1 VIGVEEGSRFLAG
14 SEEAVMLLQRVF
26 APGRIK
32 IGLES
37 EDKDE
42 LFEEL
47 VDLLAKE
54 GGREYPRSAVL
65 SSVRDR
71 EEKMSTGIKKG
82 IALPHGKAEGLSGL
96 SGILGISKRGIE
108 YSSLDGEPVYLV
120 FMLVSSPKDSELH
133 LAALKRLAVLLDDP
147 EFYTDLLRADSPE
160 RANSIIRNYETRLID
175 MDPRLK

>member
-1 VIGVEEGSRFLAG
+1 
-14 SEEAVMLLQRVF
+14 MLLQHVF
-26 APGRIK
+26 APGSIK

-54 GGREYPRSAVL
+54 GGRDFPRASVLAAVTE
-65 SSVRDR
+65 R

-82 IALPHGKAEGLSGL
+82 IALPHGKAEGLTGL
-96 SGILGISKRGIE
+96 SGALGISKRGIR
-108 YSSLDGEPVYLV
+108 YASLDGEPVYLV

-133 LAALKRLAVLLDDP
+133 LAALKRLAILLDDP
-147 EFYTDLLRADSPE
+147 EFYTDLIRADTPA
-160 RANSIIRNYETRLID
+160 RANSILRNYETRL
-175 MDPRLK
+175 MDLNPGR

>member
-1 VIGVEEGSRFLAG
+1 V
-14 SEEAVMLLQRVF
+14 LLQRVF

-54 GGREYPRSAVL
+54 GGRDYPRGSVLAAV
-65 SSVRDR
+65 R
-71 EEKMSTGIKKG
+71 EREDKMSTGIKKG

-96 SGILGISKRGIE
+96 SGALGISRNGIE

-120 FMLVSSPKDSELH
+120 FMLVSSPLDAELH
-133 LAALKRLAVLLDDP
+133 LAALKRLAILLDEP
-147 EFYTDLLRADSPE
+147 EFYTELLGSDSPE
-160 RANSIIRNYETRLID
+160 RASAILRNYESRLID
-175 MDPRLK
+175 LNPGR

>member
-1 VIGVEEGSRFLAG
+1 
-14 SEEAVMLLQRVF
+14 MLLQRVF
-26 APGRIK
+26 APGSIK

-47 VDLLAKE
+47 VDMLAKE
-54 GGREYPRSAVL
+54 EGREFPRSSVLAAVKE
-65 SSVRDR
+65 R
-71 EEKMSTGIKKG
+71 EDKMSTGIKKG
-82 IALPHGKAEGLSGL
+82 IALPHGKAEGISGL
-96 SGILGISKRGIE
+96 SGALGVSKRGIE

-120 FMLVSSPKDSELH
+120 FMLISSPKDSELH

-147 EFYTDLLRADSPE
+147 EFYTDLLQAESPE

-175 MDPRLK
+175 LNPGR

>member
-1 VIGVEEGSRFLAG
+1 
-14 SEEAVMLLQRVF
+14 MLLQRVF
-26 APGRIK
+26 APGCIK

-47 VDLLAKE
+47 VDMLAKE
-54 GGREYPRSAVL
+54 GGRDFPRSSVLAAVKQ
-65 SSVRDR
+65 R
-71 EEKMSTGIKKG
+71 EDKMSTGIKKG
-82 IALPHGKAEGLSGL
+82 IALPHGKAEGISGL
-96 SGILGISKRGIE
+96 CGALGVSRRGIE

-147 EFYTDLLRADSPE
+147 EFYTDLLRSDSPE
-160 RANSIIRNYETRLID
+160 RASQIIRNYESRLVD
-175 MDPRLK
+175 LNPAR

>member
-1 VIGVEEGSRFLAG
+1 
-14 SEEAVMLLQRVF
+14 MLLQRVF
-26 APGRIK
+26 AASSIK

-47 VDLLAKE
+47 VDLLAKQD
-54 GGREYPRSAVL
+54 GKDFPRASVL
-65 SSVRDR
+65 AAVRDR
-71 EEKMSTGIKKG
+71 EDKMSTGIKKG

-96 SGILGISKRGIE
+96 SGALGISKRGIE

-147 EFYTDLLRADSPE
+147 EFYTDLLRSDSPE
-160 RANSIIRNYETRLID
+160 RASSIIRNYESRLVD
-175 MDPRLK
+175 LNPGR

>member
-1 VIGVEEGSRFLAG
+1 
-14 SEEAVMLLQRVF
+14 MLLQKVF

-54 GGREYPRSAVL
+54 RGRTFPRAVVL
-65 SSVRDR
+65 AAVRAR

-82 IALPHGKAEGLSGL
+82 IALPHGKAEGLTELIGA
-96 SGILGISKRGIE
+96 LGISRQGIE
-108 YSSLDGEPVYLV
+108 YSSLDGEPVYIV
-120 FMLVSSPKDSELH
+120 FLLVSDPKDSELY
-133 LAALKRLAVLLDDP
+133 LAALKRLAVLLDDS
-147 EFYTDLLRADSPE
+147 EILLGPAPRRFAREGQLDNQE
-160 RANSIIRNYETRLID
+160 LRDQDDRYE
-175 MDPRLK
+175 